1 MGRCR
6 SAYHPLCT
14 LQTHRAVPF
23 QGGVRWSYRSGK
35 LDGFWRPWR
44 LPKSG
49 KPSLMDANRHTQDGE
64 YAKARER
71 RRQYRELL
79 CRLKERMF
87 KDKANR

>member
-1 MGRCR
+1 MELSKRETGRVL
-6 SAYHPLCT
+6 AAL
-14 LQTHRAVPF
+14 AIAEE
-23 QGGVRWSYRSGK
+23 WEA
-35 LDGFWRPWR
+35 
-44 LPKSG
+44 
-49 KPSLMDANRHTQDGE
+49 SLMDANRHTQDGE